1 MLCWVRAGAAALA
14 RAELGGGLQLASV
27 ASDATGAVAAT
38 AAPPQGLQTTRA
50 FTTQRVCF
58 GRSCAR
64 RWQTELG
71 ANWCLPF
78 FCVMLMCPL
87 LACLQDDVANA
98 LLSRLSISAILS
110 LEPILALIAALARD
124 LREEF
129 VPFVPKVLAA
139 YER

>member
-1 MLCWVRAGAAALA
+1 M
-14 RAELGGGLQLASV
+14 
-27 ASDATGAVAAT
+27 
-38 AAPPQGLQTTRA
+38 
-50 FTTQRVCF
+50 
-58 GRSCAR
+58 
-64 RWQTELG
+64 
-71 ANWCLPF
+71 PF